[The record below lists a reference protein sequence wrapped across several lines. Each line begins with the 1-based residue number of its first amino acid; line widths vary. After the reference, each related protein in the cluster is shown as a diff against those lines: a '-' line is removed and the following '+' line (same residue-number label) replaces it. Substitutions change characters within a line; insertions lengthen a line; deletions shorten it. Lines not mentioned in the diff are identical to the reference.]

1 MNYDFDFNKIN
12 EELEAETKPLTP
24 AEKRRARRLEARK
37 KLEKNLTK
45 FTVMAM
51 SVIFACLCLFLLVF
65 PRSSV
70 SDIENRELAKFPE
83 FTTEKYL
90 SGQYT
95 AGIATFYDDTVP
107 FRDTFKNAGNN
118 FKGVFGLP
126 AAEDEIIFINGPD
139 FAENQVQQDES
150 ESTSKVP
157 ENNESDSQLT
167 PDASS
172 TPGTVP
178 TTEPSGVP
186 ESKPVNTEPSVETTL
201 EGSAGRQPT
210 DKTIAELEPDQTDF
224 TKQEAEVDNVGSMII
239 IKQAGHY
246 RGLELFGGGSG
257 SKYIEALNA
266 LQEKVGDK
274 TTIWSMPAP
283 LACEFYTPA
292 NAQKYV
298 ASQSNCFDK
307 IASQLS
313 PEIRSINI
321 CNVLLKHTEEPIYLR
336 TDHHWTALG
345 AYYAARTFAE
355 AAQVP
360 FADISEY
367 TKKTNEG
374 YVGTLYAF
382 SGDSRLL
389 NDPEPFDYYVPNS
402 AYKTSYYNQSFKFSH
417 EGKLLQDV
425 STANSYLMFIS
436 GDGFIVKVDTNVNNG
451 RKLLVI
457 KDSYGNAEIPFYT
470 SSFETIYVADVRY
483 MERNLVNFIEDL
495 EITDVLFTMSAFSV
509 VGSNGANINK
519 LMSQDS
525 GTEVIDTMAK
535 KAEVEAPA
543 AESTIIA
550 DENN

>member
-1 MNYDFDFNKIN
+1 MNYDFDLNKIN
-12 EELEAETKPLTP
+12 EELESETKPLTP

-51 SVIFACLCLFLLVF
+51 SVIFACLCLFLLIF

-70 SDIENRELAKFPE
+70 SNIENRELAKFPE
-83 FTTEKYL
+83 FTAEKYF

-107 FRDTFKNAGNN
+107 YRDSFKNAGNN

-139 FAENQVQQDES
+139 FAENQVQQDENENSADESNKS
-150 ESTSKVP
+150 ESQGTA
-157 ENNESDSQLT
+157 
-167 PDASS
+167 DASP
-172 TPGTVP
+172 TPGTAP
-178 TTEPSGVP
+178 TTSPSATP
-186 ESKPVNTEPSVETTL
+186 DSKPLRNEPSVETTL

-224 TKQEAEVDNVGSMII
+224 TKEEAEVDNVGSMII

-257 SKYIEALNA
+257 SKYIAALNE

-292 NAQKYV
+292 NAQQYV
-298 ASQSNCFDK
+298 ASQANCFDK

-321 CNVLLKHTEEPIYLR
+321 CSVLLKHTEEPIYLR

-402 AYKTSYYNQSFKFSH
+402 SYKTYYYNQSFKFSH

-436 GDGFIVKVDTNVNNG
+436 GDSYVVKVDTNVNNG

-483 MERNLVNFIEDL
+483 LERNLVNFIEDL

-509 VGSNGANINK
+509 VGANGGNISK
-519 LMSQDS
+519 LMTQDA

-535 KAEVEAPA
+535 KSEVEVPM
-543 AESTIIA
+543 ESTTVT